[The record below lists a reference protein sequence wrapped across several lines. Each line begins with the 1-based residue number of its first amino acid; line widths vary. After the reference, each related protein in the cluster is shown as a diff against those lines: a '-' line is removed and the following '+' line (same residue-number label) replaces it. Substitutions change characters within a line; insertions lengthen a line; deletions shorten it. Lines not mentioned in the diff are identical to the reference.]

1 MGFFSQRFSVDTVP
15 CVHTMLGLVVQR
27 LRSIVPVVH
36 HTEQAFDV
44 QHKFMLPG
52 CVRKK
57 KTVTCKPDF
66 SRVSVPFSRENHQN
80 VLKVILKNKQ
90 TKQWFFN
97 RKYCN
102 HGTCVFGGVAQ
113 TSLHKSNRLCCKSG
127 MSNSVLASHIYDYV
141 DHSYITGV

>member
-52 CVRKK
+52 CVKK
-57 KTVTCKPDF
+57 KNSYMQTRLFPCIC
-66 SRVSVPFSRENHQN
+66 S
-80 VLKVILKNKQ
+80 ILKGKSPKRPKGYPEKQ
-90 TKQWFFN
+90 ANQAV
-97 RKYCN
+97 
-102 HGTCVFGGVAQ
+102 VFQPQILQSWDLRVWRSCSDKFAQ
-113 TSLHKSNRLCCKSG
+113 
-127 MSNSVLASHIYDYV
+127 I
-141 DHSYITGV
+141 